1 MSEQIDKT
9 AAVKDPSGSSRP
21 SVLLG
26 VAHLTALWALAFLQP
41 MLSLLGGS
49 PEFFVARANST
60 GQIILYALVLAFG
73 PPLIALVIELIAN
86 RISPRLRWVIH
97 LVLMGLV
104 GAALALSLAKRYL
117 DWPAALLIGFSILIA
132 IAGVYAYDRWRFPKT
147 FMDILT
153 PAPLVILAVFF
164 FLSPTSRLITPNQNP
179 EAEQIEVGNPARV
192 VMVIFDEFPLAA
204 LMEDEKSIDA
214 SRYPNLAALAG
225 QSTWYRNTSASGAYT
240 PVAVPSILTGR
251 HAEIDDLPIASEHP
265 RSIFTLLGGSYGL
278 EVNEL
283 ITKVCPDSLCPAREE
298 DLGYDTSTDAL
309 FSDLFVVSQHL
320 LLPNSMRRNLP
331 DISKAFG
338 GFGDDYQQTE
348 LSIEEETE
356 KPQRTARGGARDLGR
371 VFAGGDLEQ
380 TEVAVA
386 RFNRNLGTERRER
399 LDMIHLLKPHYPW
412 KHIPDGQRY
421 TNVSDEWS
429 GLLPDDRKWL
439 APQRVVDIA
448 LQRGLLEVGFTD
460 TLFGLIKASLE
471 KRGLWDDSLVVVTAD
486 HGAAFSS
493 RVDRRKATGQNLGW
507 VASVPLFIKSPG
519 QDEAEVVD
527 RHTCASDIL
536 PEVAKRLEIDYPWEV
551 QDCPADTVN
560 VRNPPTGTLEAPVSE
575 MVDQRDAVIRRIQ
588 ALFTTGTGW
597 GPVYRSGPRKELI
610 GRPVT
615 DFGRLPAKADQFAS
629 PEKRNAP
636 KNFDPEGPAL
646 IGLLQRGKAR
656 GVPANR
662 VIAIAVDDRI
672 QGVGWTFR
680 DRLRAGVGYSIL
692 LPPDALKRGFNKV
705 DVYLLGRGGK
715 TLQKLY
721 SGAGPIEDASGA

>member
-9 AAVKDPSGSSRP
+9 IAGKETPGSSRP

-73 PPLIALVIELIAN
+73 PPLVALLVELVAN
-86 RISPRLRWVIH
+86 RISPRLRWGIH

-104 GAALALSLAKRYL
+104 GTALVLTFAKRYL
-117 DWPAALLIGFSILIA
+117 DWPAAVLIGFSILA
-132 IAGVYAYDRWRFPKT
+132 AAAGVYAYDRWRFPKT

-164 FLSPTSRLITPNQNP
+164 FISPTSRLITPDQNP

-204 LMEDEKSIDA
+204 IMEDEDSIDA
-214 SRYPNLAALAG
+214 SRYPNFAALAG
-225 QSTWYRNTSASGAYT
+225 QSTWYKNASAAGAYT

-251 HAEIDDLPIASEHP
+251 QVEIDDLPIASDHP
-265 RSIFTLLGGSYGL
+265 RSLFTLLGGSYEL
-278 EVNEL
+278 RVNEL

-298 DLGYDTSTDAL
+298 DLGYDTGTDAL

-320 LLPNSMRRNLP
+320 LLPNSIRKNLP

-338 GFGDDYQQTE
+338 GFGDDYQETE
-348 LSIEEETE
+348 LTVEEETE
-356 KPQRTARGGARDLGR
+356 TPRRTARGGARDLGR

-386 RFNRNLGTERRER
+386 RFNRDLGSEKRER

-429 GLLPDDRKWL
+429 GLLPDDRQWR
-439 APQRVVDIA
+439 APQKVVDIA

-471 KRGLWDDSLVVVTAD
+471 ERGLWDDSLVVVTAD
-486 HGAAFSS
+486 HGAGFTS
-493 RVDRRKATGQNLGW
+493 RVDRRKATSRNLGW

-519 QDEAEVVD
+519 QEEADVVD
-527 RHTCASDIL
+527 RHACASDIL
-536 PEVAKRLEIDYPWEV
+536 PEIAKRLEIDYPWEI
-551 QDCPADTVN
+551 QDCPARTVK
-560 VRNPPTGTLEAPVSE
+560 VRNPPTGTLEAPVDA
-575 MVDQRDAVIRRIQ
+575 MVDQRDKVIGRIDD
-588 ALFTTGTGW
+588 LFTTGTGW

-610 GRPVT
+610 GRSVAG
-615 DFGRLPAKADQFAS
+615 FQRLPSKPDQFAS
-629 PEKRNAP
+629 PEKRNAVKQFNP
-636 KNFDPEGPAL
+636 DGPAL
-646 IGLLQRGKAR
+646 IGLLQRGMAR
-656 GVPANR
+656 GIEENQ

-680 DRLRAGVGYSIL
+680 DRLRPGVGYSVL
-692 LPPDALKRGFNKV
+692 LSPDALKRGFNKV
-705 DVYLLGRGGK
+705 DVYLVGRGGRA
-715 TLQKLY
+715 LQKLY
-721 SGAGPIEDASGA
+721 SGAGPIEGASGP